1 MKITINRRNSSP
13 FSTQMIHI
21 AVSSVQVNPCVFCA
35 RLRGT
40 GSSLD
45 VSWLPTCIILYR
57 LQGHGNDGAVL
68 LITKGKPR
76 RKEGTQWAVGT
87 QWCSDWVIAEAVLL
101 ATSHA
106 NPCPMPCQIRSS
118 WMTCSWCVL
127 KFYGLWKSREQ
138 RCQGKPDIFRVL
150 DHSHFK
156 DCHASKIIS
165 TRWWGT

>member
-1 MKITINRRNSSP
+1 
-13 FSTQMIHI
+13 MIHI
-21 AVSSVQVNPCVFCA
+21 AVSSVQTGRLIRVFSA
-35 RLRGT
+35 RDYEAREVRWMSHGYLRT
-40 GSSLD
+40 ID
-45 VSWLPTCIILYR
+45 WYR

-101 ATSHA
+101 ATSHT